1 MKALAVVAAVLIAQ
15 AVLVSCGD
23 NSNDDEENDYV
34 DNCPYMWMMMNNSGF
49 PVVNLAPLV
58 LVCLSIASLAVST
71 NKLI

>member
-23 NSNDDEENDYV
+23 NNDDEENDYV

-49 PVVNLAPLV
+49 PVVDLAPLV
-58 LVCLSIASLAVST
+58 LVCLSIASLAIST